1 MSHWNR
7 FLYAFA
13 LSVAVMMVIGLF
25 AMIFEFNIVPFVL
38 NGTLFVPILI
48 VSYLV
53 APYLARFIRRS

>member
-13 LSVAVMMVIGLF
+13 LSVCVMMVIGLV
-25 AMIFEFNIVPFVL
+25 AMIFEINIVPYVL

-48 VSYLV
+48 LSYLV
-53 APYLARFIRRS
+53 APTLVRFIKRS